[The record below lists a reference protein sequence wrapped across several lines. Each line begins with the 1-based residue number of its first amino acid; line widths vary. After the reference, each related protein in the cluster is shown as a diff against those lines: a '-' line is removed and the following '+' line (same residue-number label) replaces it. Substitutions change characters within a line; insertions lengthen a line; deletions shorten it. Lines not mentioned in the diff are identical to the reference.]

1 MIEKR
6 IYNGYA
12 FSENEL
18 DKKEINYRIYQE
30 LTQKYKILYKDQYDQ
45 YKQYTSEELATYDL
59 IFIRSA
65 CYLHSVYK
73 VLKKPENITD
83 EELLLIFDQGN
94 LCFGGRKISKDVY
107 EVSED

>member
-1 MIEKR
+1 MNVVEKR

-18 DKKEINYRIYQE
+18 DKRDINYRIYRE
-30 LTQKYKILYKDQYDQ
+30 LTQKYKILYKNQ

-59 IFIRSA
+59 IFTRSA
-65 CYLHSVYK
+65 CYLHSTYT

-83 EELLLIFDQGN
+83 EELLLIFDKGN
-94 LCFGGRKISKDVY
+94 LCFGGRKISEDAY
-107 EVSED
+107 EVAED